1 MAKVITGVFP
11 KKEAVEIEKKDK
23 PVPSYVLHISLTFSD
38 PLIWRRVQVPG
49 SISLAVF
56 HHVIQ
61 LSMGWSD
68 THAHQFHVGKISY
81 EATLGSD
88 TIGEAKRYDE
98 RNFQLQDLEESM
110 RFMFA
115 YLYDAGDIWEH
126 EIRLEEVVYQS
137 GKLNNPF
144 LLAGEQACPP
154 ETISDVHAYQAL
166 LSSLEDHAGN
176 AHQELSELTGR
187 SDFDPDFFDLEAARD
202 RLELLKQLS

>member
-11 KKEAVEIEKKDK
+11 KKVAVKTEKADK
-23 PVPSYVLHISLTFSD
+23 PVPNYILHISLTFSD

-49 SISLAVF
+49 NMSLATF

-68 THAHQFHVGKISY
+68 THTHQFHVGKISY
-81 EATLGSD
+81 EPTLGTD

-126 EIRLEEVVYQS
+126 EIRLEEVVYPTEV
-137 GKLNNPF
+137 LHNPV
-144 LLAGEQACPP
+144 LLGGEQACPP
-154 ETISDVHAYQAL
+154 ETMSDVHEYQAL
-166 LSSLEDHAGN
+166 LASLENHAEGGY
-176 AHQELSELTGR
+176 QKLSELAGN
-187 SDFDPDFFDLEAARD
+187 SDFDPDFFDLETARN
-202 RLELLKQLS
+202 RLQSLK

>member
-11 KKEAVEIEKKDK
+11 KKETGKIEKKDK
-23 PVPSYVLHISLTFSD
+23 PVPSYILHISLTFSD

-49 SISLAVF
+49 NISLATF

-68 THAHQFHVGKISY
+68 THVHQFHVGKISY
-81 EATLGSD
+81 EPVLGSD

-98 RNFQLQDLEESM
+98 RNFKLQDLEESM

-126 EIRLEEVVYQS
+126 EIRLEEVVYQL
-137 GKLNNPF
+137 GKSNKPV

-154 ETISDVHAYQAL
+154 EAISDIHAYQAL
-166 LSSLEDHAGN
+166 LSSLEHHEENGL
-176 AHQELSELTGR
+176 QKLSELTGS
-187 SDFDPDFFDLEAARD
+187 SDFNPDFFDLQAARE
-202 RLELLKQLS
+202 RLQLLNQ

>member
-11 KKEAVEIEKKDK
+11 KKEAVKTEKADK
-23 PVPSYVLHISLTFSD
+23 PVPSYILHISLTFSD

-49 SISLAVF
+49 SISLATF

-81 EATLGSD
+81 EPTLGSAA
-88 TIGEAKRYDE
+88 IGETKRYDE

-126 EIRLEEVVYQS
+126 EIRLEEVVYPS
-137 GKLNNPF
+137 EKLHNPV

-154 ETISDVHAYQAL
+154 ETISDVHEYQAL
-166 LSSLEDHAGN
+166 LTSLENPAVNG
-176 AHQELSELTGR
+176 HQKLSELTGS
-187 SDFDPDFFDLEAARD
+187 SDFDPNFFDLEAARH
-202 RLELLKQLS
+202 RLQLLK